1 LRERLSILP
10 EDRRKAIIANAIKS
24 GDGTLVA
31 AVLNSD
37 AWLSGLTD
45 AELALYRNNWASKH
59 FAADL
64 NRLERL
70 SRAVEDAKR
79 AGLVAIS
86 FVDNLTDA
94 GLVAK
99 AEAMEKQATAALAS
113 VK

>member
-1 LRERLSILP
+1 MQASDVLRG
-10 EDRRKAIIANAIKS
+10 ANRQSNFVNAASS
-24 GDGTLVA
+24 G
-31 AVLNSD
+31 
-37 AWLSGLTD
+37 
-45 AELALYRNNWASKH
+45 RH

-79 AGLVAIS
+79 AGSVAIS

-99 AEAMEKQATAALAS
+99 AEAMEKQATAALAA